1 MLCTALVSCTSSN
14 KEEVS
19 TQSGVKAKKPP
30 NSQFFKIGITQ
41 EFDSMNPLIM
51 QMSASGYIYRMVGRT
66 LVVLN
71 SKNQW
76 VPQLAKE
83 IPSVENK
90 KVTFFTEKGVK
101 KIKSEWEILEN
112 AKWGDGVDVTGH
124 DVEFSWKTARLDT
137 VPVGEKEVYNQIEK
151 IIVDKTNPKK
161 FTFIYKKAKYDFY
174 QLGSFYIVPKHIEES
189 VVEKYGSK
197 QEGYSKNSNYS
208 LNMTNPGLYN
218 GPYVIKDIKRGSHIT
233 VAKNPYFYGESP
245 TIDNLIIKI
254 IANTGTLEANL
265 RSNTIDMISFIG
277 FTLDQAL
284 QFRKKVQKNKLPYHV
299 NIRPSLI
306 YEHIDLNLRNEILK
320 DIRVRKALVYAIDRD
335 QLTKALFEGIQK
347 KAIHNISPQDPWYT
361 DNPQKI
367 VLYPTSKTKSKELL
381 EKAGWKLKEDGYRY
395 KDGKKLKLTIMTTAG
410 DKTREM
416 VQVFLQREWKQVGID
431 LNIKNEVAK
440 IFFGETIKKRQNDKP
455 ILSMFAWL
463 SSPETSPRSQFST
476 KSIPSKENSYSG
488 QNYTHWKNKEVDQLI
503 EKLEVEFN
511 AEKRKDIMAKI
522 LYHYT
527 NEVPVIPL
535 YYRSD
540 ISVTPKNL
548 IGYRLNGNQYP
559 TTNFI
564 EDWRFVAH

>member
-1 MLCTALVSCTSSN
+1 M
-14 KEEVS
+14 
-19 TQSGVKAKKPP
+19 
-30 NSQFFKIGITQ
+30 
-41 EFDSMNPLIM
+41 
-51 QMSASGYIYRMVGRT
+51 
-66 LVVLN
+66 
-71 SKNQW
+71 
-76 VPQLAKE
+76 
-83 IPSVENK
+83 
-90 KVTFFTEKGVK
+90 
-101 KIKSEWEILEN
+101 
-112 AKWGDGVDVTGH
+112 
-124 DVEFSWKTARLDT
+124 
-137 VPVGEKEVYNQIEK
+137 
-151 IIVDKTNPKK
+151 
-161 FTFIYKKAKYDFY
+161 
-174 QLGSFYIVPKHIEES
+174 
-189 VVEKYGSK
+189 
-197 QEGYSKNSNYS
+197 
-208 LNMTNPGLYN
+208 
-218 GPYVIKDIKRGSHIT
+218 
-233 VAKNPYFYGESP
+233 
-245 TIDNLIIKI
+245 
-254 IANTGTLEANL
+254 EANL

-361 DNPQKI
+361 DDPQKI

-416 VQVFLQREWKQVGID
+416 VQVFLQREWKQVGVD

-440 IFFGETIKKRQNDKP
+440 IFFGDTIKKRQNDKP

-488 QNYTHWKNKEVDQLI
+488 QNYTHWKNKEVDSLI